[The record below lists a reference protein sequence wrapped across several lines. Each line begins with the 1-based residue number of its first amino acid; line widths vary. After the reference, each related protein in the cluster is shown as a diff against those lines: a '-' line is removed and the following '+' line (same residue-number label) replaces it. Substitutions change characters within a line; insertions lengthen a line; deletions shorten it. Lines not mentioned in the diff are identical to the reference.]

1 MGRPAV
7 AEDESKQAR
16 ERGLKAPR
24 VSSNPPKTRQE
35 GSVRL
40 QEGFFIWKIL
50 CEGEKEEGEG
60 MRETG
65 RLVSRECWGKTDHKN
80 HFGGSDQA

>member
-1 MGRPAV
+1 M
-7 AEDESKQAR
+7 R

-24 VSSNPPKTRQE
+24 VSSNPPKTRRE

-50 CEGEKEEGEG
+50 CEGEKEKGEG
-60 MRETG
+60 KRETSVQRVLG
-65 RLVSRECWGKTDHKN
+65 ED
-80 HFGGSDQA
+80 